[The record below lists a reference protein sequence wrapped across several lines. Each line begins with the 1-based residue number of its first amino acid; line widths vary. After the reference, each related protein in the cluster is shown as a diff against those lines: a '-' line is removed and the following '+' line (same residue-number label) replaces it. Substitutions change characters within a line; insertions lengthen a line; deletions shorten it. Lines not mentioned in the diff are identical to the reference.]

1 MTASRQL
8 SGRGDVGG
16 SPDRKPEENGVSGA
30 EEREREQRLCS
41 RSAAGARQTRT
52 GIQSGTWRLCPNP
65 HRNEIVRG
73 SCGLTRAAARA
84 RGVSGALQDRWSL
97 RELFGA
103 EIPLNSATRSVRGGG
118 GGRTTTAVKTSP
130 HPTPSPNP
138 AGKCERPDRA
148 RIHRDRRLRTGGRR
162 PWFGSRSLA
171 SCMGSGLS
179 LSLSS
184 SLSL

>member
-118 GGRTTTAVKTSP
+118 GGEDYYCSQNK
-130 HPTPSPNP
+130 P
-138 AGKCERPDRA
+138 ASDSKPKS
-148 RIHRDRRLRTGGRR
+148 
-162 PWFGSRSLA
+162 SRK
-171 SCMGSGLS
+171 M
-179 LSLSS
+179 
-184 SLSL
+184 